1 MLVPINWIVD
11 FFKGFFGLLGDLL
24 GGLIDIL
31 LVPINWIID
40 FFKGFFNLLGE
51 LLKTL
56 FVPSDSYLSD
66 NFGDIKKE
74 LSDKMGIDLSILEN
88 LTKAREVRG
97 DIIGPISFNLF
108 GKSLSMDLSFIERI
122 QPYTR
127 AISAGLSAI
136 FLCWYDY
143 KHIVAIIRK
152 AQPIEGQGGG
162 GGNSNLPSV
171 K

>member
-1 MLVPINWIVD
+1 MEKILEFIL
-11 FFKGFFGLLGDLL
+11 GFFDILGTLL

-31 LVPINWIID
+31 LIPINWIVD

-51 LLKTL
+51 LLKAL
-56 FVPSDSYLSD
+56 FVPRESYLSD
-66 NFGDIKKE
+66 NFGSIKEE
-74 LSDKMGIDLSILEN
+74 LSSKMGIDLSILEN
-88 LTKAREVRG
+88 LTKAKEVRG
-97 DIIGPISFNLF
+97 DIIEPIRFSLF
-108 GKSLSMDLSFIERI
+108 GTSLTINLSFIEKI

-152 AQPIEGQGGG
+152 TQPIEGQGGG
-162 GGNSNLPSV
+162 GGGDNSNLPSV

>member
-1 MLVPINWIVD
+1 METIVK
-11 FFKGFFGLLGDLL
+11 FVTGFFDILGTLL
-24 GGLIDIL
+24 GGLFDIL
-31 LVPINWIID
+31 LVPLNWIMD

-51 LLKTL
+51 LLKAL

-88 LTKAREVRG
+88 LTKAKEVRA
-97 DIIGPISFNLF
+97 DIIGPINFNLF
-108 GKSLSMDLSFIERI
+108 GKSLSMDLSFIEKV

-152 AQPIEGQGGG
+152 SQPIEGSGGG
-162 GGNSNLPSV
+162 GGSNLPAEV
-171 K
+171 KK